1 MVKYLSGWGQKTK
14 QTLEERETRTPELIN
29 SIYMCSASYVILA
42 TLELEFAYEYKF
54 YDMAGTYESINIHSF
69 F

>member
-1 MVKYLSGWGQKTK
+1 
-14 QTLEERETRTPELIN
+14 
-29 SIYMCSASYVILA
+29 MCCACYVSLA